1 MDRPQNT
8 CLVPCGH
15 TSICDECVYCVKSRM
30 LGRSPSLL
38 PTFMS
43 EPSALMPL
51 EAPRRTAIASYAR
64 SS

>member
-1 MDRPQNT
+1 
-8 CLVPCGH
+8 
-15 TSICDECVYCVKSRM
+15 M
-30 LGRSPSLL
+30 LYYSKLIPFS